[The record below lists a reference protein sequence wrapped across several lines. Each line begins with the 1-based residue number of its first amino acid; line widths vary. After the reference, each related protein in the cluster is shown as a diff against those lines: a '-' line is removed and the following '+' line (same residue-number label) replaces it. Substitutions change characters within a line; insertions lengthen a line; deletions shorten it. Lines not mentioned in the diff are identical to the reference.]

1 MNKNN
6 KNNRSSKYR
15 DGSILEI
22 SVACLTISVQNQT
35 QREKLPLGAWP
46 RGENNGFRREK
57 GGRGNMVTQKIGLFQ
72 QSPEA
77 YRIVRTS
84 LQ

>member
-35 QREKLPLGAWP
+35 QREKLPLGA
-46 RGENNGFRREK
+46 
-57 GGRGNMVTQKIGLFQ
+57 
-72 QSPEA
+72 
-77 YRIVRTS
+77 
-84 LQ
+84 